1 MKPTKEDIEGLKAK
15 ATVMLDDARDQAE
28 DIENPARR
36 MARFKRAESVSWKD
50 RCFHFNPQIKVWNA
64 QGVTNSSQ
72 RPIFTAENAYC
83 TCHDFHFGNKICKHL
98 IALAGAVLKYEN
110 K

>member
-1 MKPTKEDIEGLKAK
+1 MKLTKEDIEGLKAK

-36 MARFKRAESVSWKD
+36 MARFKRAEAVSWKE
-50 RCFHFNPQIKVWNA
+50 RCFHFNPQINVWNA

-72 RPIFTAENAYC
+72 RPIFTGSNAYC

>member
-1 MKPTKEDIEGLKAK
+1 MKPTREDIEGLKAK

-36 MARFKRAESVSWKD
+36 MARFNRAELVGWND
-50 RCFHFNPQIKVWNA
+50 RCFHFDPQNRVWNA
-64 QGVTNSSQ
+64 QGHTKSNQ
-72 RPIFTAENAYC
+72 RPIFTAVNAYC
-83 TCHDFHFGNKICKHL
+83 TCHDFHIGKVICKHL
-98 IALAGAVLKYEN
+98 IALAGAVCKYEN